1 MKPSPSLLQR
11 AVIWDLD
18 GTLIDS
24 SASHWRAW
32 HDELL
37 ARGRELAYE
46 EFSSSFGQR
55 NDSILRM
62 WLESNLTDLEIAEIS
77 ASKEARY
84 RQWIRAEGIYL
95 LPGVKRWLRELSEAG
110 WRQAVGTMTSLE
122 NVNVIFE
129 VLEERDSFDRKVFQ
143 AVVTAEEVKLGKPDP
158 EVFLKA
164 AARLGVEPERCVV
177 VEDAPSGIEAAHRSG
192 MRAIAVGEN
201 AASNADLAAPNLTCL
216 SLADWDSLV
225 SPC

>member
-1 MKPSPSLLQR
+1 MNPASSRLQR

-37 ARGRELAYE
+37 SRGRELAHE

-55 NDSILRM
+55 NDLILRM
-62 WLESNLTDLEIAEIS
+62 WLDPRLTDLEVAEIS

-84 RQWIRAEGIYL
+84 RQWIWMQGIHL

-122 NVNVIFE
+122 NVNAIFDA
-129 VLEERDSFDRKVFQ
+129 LEERDSFDRKVFQ
-143 AVVTAEEVKLGKPDP
+143 AIVTAEEVKQGKPDP

-164 AARLGVEPERCVV
+164 AARLGVAPQRCVV
-177 VEDAPSGIEAAHRSG
+177 VEDAPTGVEAARRAG
-192 MRAIAVGEN
+192 MRSIAVGGN
-201 AASNADLAAPNLTCL
+201 AATKPDLAAPNLNCL

-225 SPC
+225 SPS